1 MCDLSTA
8 KVVLVTGSSAGGI
21 GASLHPPP
29 PSKNTLTP
37 PFHTGYAL
45 CEEYAS
51 QGCIV
56 YASARRLEALQGL
69 PDNVHK
75 VALDVNSVE
84 SARKVV
90 QQIITEQGRIE
101 ILVNNAGAG
110 GGGALM
116 DADVESEEGAKR
128 TVRFRVFRPF

>member
-1 MCDLSTA
+1 MCESSTA

-21 GASLHPPP
+21 GASPLSSPTFREHTHPSP
-29 PSKNTLTP
+29 L
-37 PFHTGYAL
+37 TGYAL

-84 SARKVV
+84 SAREVV
-90 QQIITEQGRIE
+90 QQIVKEQGRID

-110 GGGALM
+110 GSGALM

-128 TVRFRVFRPF
+128 TVRFRVLRRL